1 VAVFRRAAP
10 ASDRAGLVL
19 GAYNALSRERFRQAA
34 GPFGRLPEP
43 FHDATTAAL
52 DALTDEERRWVL
64 ACEADELGERGSLGE
79 VIEARFGPL
88 VRRSD
93 PAPPLRAVSD

>member
-1 VAVFRRAAP
+1 MAVFRRAGRP
-10 ASDRAGLVL
+10 SDRARLVL

-43 FHDATTAAL
+43 FHDATRAAL

-88 VRRSD
+88 VGTDDDR
-93 PAPPLRAVSD
+93 PVPLRPVK